1 MSHCNYDTRFF
12 FFFWYQP
19 YTSCQSCTVWISWV
33 IFHSATLLQTF
44 ALTSQPQNPVTR
56 QADQTQGDKTFF
68 LKFEMRNAHLML
80 TKGGDKIKIKI
91 NKHKEDECS
100 VWRGVV
106 VKKKNWAIKNNL
118 FPDGSWKLTYVYQNK
133 NKNSITN
140 NYLFVVNVF
149 RIFVARNVFLVFLA
163 VQTVIDRIL
172 LTIYWIDFQRC
183 LSFINWAFH
192 L

>member
-1 MSHCNYDTRFF
+1 MNCLLLRYSTLDYCSHLSSSEPSRPLVVSLTKRKKIRLS
-12 FFFWYQP
+12 FW
-19 YTSCQSCTVWISWV
+19 
-33 IFHSATLLQTF
+33 
-44 ALTSQPQNPVTR
+44 N
-56 QADQTQGDKTFF
+56 
-68 LKFEMRNAHLML
+68 LKWEMPTWCL

>member
-1 MSHCNYDTRFF
+1 MIPYYHCLSHYNYCIRFF
-12 FFFWYQP
+12 FFFWSQP
-19 YTSCQSCTVWISWV
+19 HTSCKSCLVWSSWV
-33 IFHSATLLQTF
+33 RLLLSPLSPRTQSLVR
-44 ALTSQPQNPVTR
+44 LTKGKVIKLSFWN
-56 QADQTQGDKTFF
+56 
-68 LKFEMRNAHLML
+68 LKWEMPTWCL